1 MSNYKFQVQKNTPR
15 FRSVVYTVKF
25 SHQKRNKSGTTL
37 TWENFISDS
46 RQVDISMH
54 SNHSISVLWN
64 FAVLR
69 SYQRLHVLQWNDTLG
84 KWHYDNTLL
93 DSQMASFIYFKKSYF
108 PFSPKMSYRFIK
120 TENETTNDGR
130 FVKFFIVRQ
139 NILIKKYNKGMFTA
153 VCAAIQEKKLSQKII
168 GRQFIRKQL
177 CSR

>member
-1 MSNYKFQVQKNTPR
+1 
-15 FRSVVYTVKF
+15 
-25 SHQKRNKSGTTL
+25 
-37 TWENFISDS
+37 
-46 RQVDISMH
+46 
-54 SNHSISVLWN
+54 
-64 FAVLR
+64 
-69 SYQRLHVLQWNDTLG
+69 
-84 KWHYDNTLL
+84 
-93 DSQMASFIYFKKSYF
+93 MASFIYFKKSYF

-177 CSR
+177 CPR